1 MRNDKAK
8 IYSLEIILFLSLFLA
23 LFVPNILKSRLIVAV
38 FLTLYALVTLYVVKG
53 KSKFSIYQRKEFLLL
68 VLLAII
74 YLVIYYMF
82 GMYTGFKPSV
92 VKLSLNTIFKYIM
105 PVVVIIVTTEI
116 IRSRFLI
123 EKSKLSFFLTL
134 GCGILIDLIVYAN
147 VNQLNNLDGFL
158 LILGYVFFASCA
170 SNLLY
175 NYLSKR
181 FGMNSVIAYKI
192 ITNIYI
198 YIIPVVPDLY
208 LFFNTFI
215 RLIYPYVIYII
226 VDNLFSKIRKEN
238 AIIVNNKKST
248 IINGSLIVVMIL
260 IVMLVS
266 CRFMYGILVIGSKS
280 MTGVI
285 NKGDAIIFKQY
296 RDKDN
301 LKVGDV
307 VVFQK
312 DDVKIVHRLIEIKKI
327 NNEYR
332 FYTKGDKNKEVD
344 EGFIKQHDIV
354 GVVKLRIKYI
364 GLPTLYLRELFERE

>member
-1 MRNDKAK
+1 
-8 IYSLEIILFLSLFLA
+8 
-23 LFVPNILKSRLIVAV
+23 
-38 FLTLYALVTLYVVKG
+38 
-53 KSKFSIYQRKEFLLL
+53 
-68 VLLAII
+68 
-74 YLVIYYMF
+74 
-82 GMYTGFKPSV
+82 
-92 VKLSLNTIFKYIM
+92 
-105 PVVVIIVTTEI
+105 
-116 IRSRFLI
+116 
-123 EKSKLSFFLTL
+123 
-134 GCGILIDLIVYAN
+134 
-147 VNQLNNLDGFL
+147 
-158 LILGYVFFASCA
+158 
-170 SNLLY
+170 
-175 NYLSKR
+175 
-181 FGMNSVIAYKI
+181 
-192 ITNIYI
+192 
-198 YIIPVVPDLY
+198 

-226 VDNLFSKIRKEN
+226 VDNLFSKVRKEN

-327 NNEYR
+327 NNEFR

-354 GVVKLRIKYI
+354 GVAKLRIKYI